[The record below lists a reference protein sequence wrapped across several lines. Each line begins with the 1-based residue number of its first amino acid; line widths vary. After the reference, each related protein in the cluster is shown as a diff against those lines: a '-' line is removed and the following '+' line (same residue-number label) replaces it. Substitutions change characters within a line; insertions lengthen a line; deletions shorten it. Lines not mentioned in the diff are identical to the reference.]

1 MNPKRKHF
9 SVDEINQL
17 ASMYKNGVSIYKIY
31 KVLNRSETAVKN
43 HLKKLSLFTP
53 SKQIIVDTPELN
65 LIWLYWILIPLFILK
80 ASTNPVELIIFAFSL

>member
-9 SVDEINQL
+9 SKDEINEL
-17 ASMYKNGVSIYKIY
+17 VSMYKNGVSIYKICRE
-31 KVLNRSETAVKN
+31 LNRSETSVKN
-43 HLKKLSLFTP
+43 HLKKLNLFIP

-80 ASTNPVELIIFAFSL
+80 ANTNPMELIIFTFFS